1 MEIVI
6 TLIGIVVGAVIGW
19 DWNHFNMVV
28 GKGKFI
34 GVNFDE
40 NTVIFKY
47 KFWKLGEIADNVLG
61 KISDEVT
68 KDNAGL
74 AQTDVIMNDGEIII
88 SLMYD
93 KEKLR
98 EMEKED
104 PQHFINPGETPFY
117 FDFERQEPLLSRICK
132 NCL

>member
-1 MEIVI
+1 
-6 TLIGIVVGAVIGW
+6 
-19 DWNHFNMVV
+19 MVV

-47 KFWKLGEIADNVLG
+47 KFWKLGEIVDNALK
-61 KISDEVT
+61 KITDTVT

-74 AQTDVIMNDGEIII
+74 AQADVTMNDGEIII
-88 SLMYD
+88 RLTYD

-104 PQHFINPGETPFY
+104 PQHFTHGFGETPFC
-117 FDFERQEPLLSRICK
+117 FDLEAQEPLLSRICK